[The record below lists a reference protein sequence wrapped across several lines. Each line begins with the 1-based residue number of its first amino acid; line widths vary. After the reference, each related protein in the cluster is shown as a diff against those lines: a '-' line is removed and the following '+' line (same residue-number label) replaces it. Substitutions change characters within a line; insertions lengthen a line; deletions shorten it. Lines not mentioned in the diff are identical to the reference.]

1 MMEKIERLKEWFW
14 AAGAAIAVNGYVHL
28 DLTVIQ
34 RILLLYML
42 WLIGL
47 FLIYFVEERLENLK

>member
-1 MMEKIERLKEWFW
+1 MMKRLKEWFW

-28 DLTVIQ
+28 NLTVIQ

-47 FLIYFVEERLENLK
+47 FLIYFVEERLEKLK